1 MTHKLSINQFSNH
14 LFWDVKRAQI
24 NVDKNR
30 EYIIWQVLEYGKLD
44 DWKLIKGYYGI
55 LQIAKIAMN
64 FRTLDKK
71 AISFISLLSGISKE
85 NFKCYTFQQSVP
97 PHWNF

>member
-1 MTHKLSINQFSNH
+1 MPQKPAINQFSNH
-14 LFWDVKRAQI
+14 LFWDVNRGRI
-24 NVDKNR
+24 DLDKNR
-30 EYIIWQVLEYGKLD
+30 EYIIRQVLEYGKLA
-44 DWKLIKGYYGI
+44 DWKLIREYYGI

-71 AISFISLLSGISKE
+71 ALSFISLLSGIPKE
-85 NFKCYTFQQSVP
+85 NFRCYTFQQSVP

>member
-1 MTHKLSINQFSNH
+1 MLQKPAINQFSNH
-14 LFWDVKRAQI
+14 LFWDVKRGQI
-24 NVDKNR
+24 DVDKNR
-30 EYIIWQVLEYGKLD
+30 EYIIRQVLEYGKLA
-44 DWKLIKGYYGI
+44 DWKLISEYYGI

-71 AISFISLLSGISKE
+71 ALSFISLLSGISKE
-85 NFKCYTFQQSVP
+85 KFRCYTFQQSVP

>member
-71 AISFISLLSGISKE
+71 ALSFISLLSGISKE